1 MSVVK
6 SVILPSLDASSVS
19 HFGIYVN
26 GEVLAGSGPQ
36 IDLVSRI
43 DGSQLGVVS
52 SAGPS
57 DVTTAYTNA
66 VGAQS
71 SWRSTTP
78 AKRAEIFQRAAIL
91 FRQRANELGPIIS
104 AEMGKPVG
112 EARTEVEKGAAI
124 LDYYAQAGYR
134 SSGDFYT
141 TDSGEDVMVFEE
153 PLGTVALIT
162 PWNFP
167 FTLPMRKIAA
177 SLAVGN
183 TAVFKPATN
192 ASICGLVMAQ
202 TLSEAGLPK
211 GVLNVIIGKSQIIEQ
226 ALLKDPRLNG
236 VSLTGSYETAAHIR
250 SLIPVEVPF
259 QAELG
264 GKNALLVWSDAN
276 LDEALEIVKASSFRN
291 NGQICTSCGR
301 LLVHR
306 DVAKEFLEKVTASI
320 TSTKMETADGS
331 YGIMSSKGEHEKI
344 TDLLD
349 RNAGGYS
356 EVVTA
361 PWEAERLG
369 PTVIVEPKPGEL
381 LDEEI
386 FGPVITFEVIE
397 NLEDAISKANS
408 TQYGLTAGIV
418 TRDLVVAQ
426 KFWAASSAGTVKV
439 NAPLTGAPFHV
450 PMEGWG
456 HSGAGDGEGGTS
468 SIRFF
473 TRRKAVHIRRSIGT
487 PKITK

>member
-1 MSVVK
+1 MSVVN
-6 SVILPSLDASSVS
+6 SLILPSPHASSVV

-26 GEVLAGSGPQ
+26 GTARVGSGPQ

-43 DGSQLGVVS
+43 DGSQLGIVF
-52 SAGPS
+52 SAGPG
-57 DVTTAYTNA
+57 DVAAAYTHA
-66 VGAQS
+66 VEAQS

-78 AKRAEIFQRAAIL
+78 GKRAEIFQRAAIL
-91 FRQRANELGPIIS
+91 FRERANDLGTIIS
-104 AEMGKPVG
+104 AEMGKPLG
-112 EARTEVEKGAAI
+112 EACMEVQKGAAI

-134 SSGDFYT
+134 SSGDFYS

-177 SLAVGN
+177 SLVVGN

-202 TLSEAGLPK
+202 TLLDAGLPK

-226 ALLKDPRLNG
+226 ALFKDPRLNG

-250 SLIPVEVPF
+250 GLIPVEVPF

-264 GKNALLVWSDAN
+264 GKNPLVVWSDAN

-306 DVAKEFLEKVTASI
+306 DVAKDFLEMVTASI
-320 TSTKMETADGS
+320 KSTKMETTDGS

-349 RNAGGYS
+349 RNSGGYS
-356 EVVTA
+356 EVISAT
-361 PWEAERLG
+361 WEAGRLG

-381 LDEEI
+381 LDDEI

-397 NLEDAISKANS
+397 NLEEAISKANS
-408 TQYGLTAGIV
+408 TLYGLTAGIV

-456 HSGAGDGEGGTS
+456 QSGAGDGEGGAA
-468 SIRFF
+468 SIHFF
-473 TRRKAVHIRRSIGT
+473 TRRKAVHIRRSIAT
-487 PKITK
+487 PKTTK

>member
-6 SVILPSLDASSVS
+6 SLILPSPGAPSVS

-26 GEVLAGSGPQ
+26 GEVRAGSGPQ
-36 IDLVSRI
+36 IDLISRI
-43 DGSQLGVVS
+43 DGSQLGVVF

-57 DVTTAYTNA
+57 DVAAAYTNA
-66 VGAQS
+66 VEAQS

-124 LDYYAQAGYR
+124 LDYYAQSGYR

-192 ASICGLVMAQ
+192 GSICGLVMAQ
-202 TLSEAGLPK
+202 TLSEAGLPR
-211 GVLNVIIGKSQIIEQ
+211 GVLNVVIGKSQVIEQ
-226 ALLKDPRLNG
+226 ALLKDPHLNG

-306 DVAKEFLEKVTASI
+306 DVAKEFLEKVTTSI
-320 TSTKMETADGS
+320 ASTKMETADGS

-369 PTVIVEPKPGEL
+369 PTVIVDPKPGEL
-381 LDEEI
+381 VNEEI
-386 FGPVITFEVIE
+386 FGPVITFEVIDSIDE
-397 NLEDAISKANS
+397 AISKANS
-408 TQYGLTAGIV
+408 THYGLTAGIV

-426 KFWAASSAGTVKV
+426 KFWAASTAGTVKV

-468 SIRFF
+468 SIHFF

-487 PKITK
+487 PKTTK

>member
-1 MSVVK
+1 MSVIN
-6 SVILPSLDASSVS
+6 SVVLPSPDASTVS
-19 HFGIYVN
+19 HYGIFVN
-26 GEVLAGSGPQ
+26 GEIHAGSGPQ

-43 DGSQLGVVS
+43 DGSQLGVVL
-52 SAGPS
+52 SASPS
-57 DVTTAYTNA
+57 DVTNAYTSA
-66 VGAQS
+66 VEAQS

-78 AKRAEIFQRAAIL
+78 AKRAEIFQRAAVL
-91 FRQRANELGPIIS
+91 FRQRADELGSIIS
-104 AEMGKPVG
+104 AEMGKPLG

-141 TDSGEDVMVFEE
+141 TDSGEDVFVFEE

-183 TAVFKPATN
+183 TAIFKPATN
-192 ASICGLVMAQ
+192 TSICGLVMGQ
-202 TLSEAGLPK
+202 TLLDAGLPK

-226 ALLKDPRLNG
+226 ALLKDPRLGG

-264 GKNALLVWSDAN
+264 GKNALVVWNDAN

-306 DVAKEFLEKVTASI
+306 DVANEFLEKVRASI
-320 TSTKMETADGS
+320 TSSKMETTEGS

-344 TDLLD
+344 SDLLGRTVD
-349 RNAGGYS
+349 GYS
-356 EVVTA
+356 EVVSA
-361 PWEAERLG
+361 SWNEDRLS

-381 LDEEI
+381 LDEVLKMR
-386 FGPVITFEVIE
+386 F
-397 NLEDAISKANS
+397 
-408 TQYGLTAGIV
+408 
-418 TRDLVVAQ
+418 Q
-426 KFWAASSAGTVKV
+426 K
-439 NAPLTGAPFHV
+439 P
-450 PMEGWG
+450 
-456 HSGAGDGEGGTS
+456 
-468 SIRFF
+468 IRH
-473 TRRKAVHIRRSIGT
+473 TMD
-487 PKITK
+487 

>member
-1 MSVVK
+1 MSLIK
-6 SVILPSLDASSVS
+6 SLVLPSPDTSSIS

-26 GEVLAGSGPQ
+26 GEVRAGSGPQ
-36 IDLVSRI
+36 IKLVSRV
-43 DGSQLGVVS
+43 DGSQLGVVL
-52 SAGPS
+52 SASAS
-57 DVTTAYTNA
+57 DVTDAYTNA
-66 VGAQS
+66 VAAQS
-71 SWRSTTP
+71 SWRLTTP
-78 AKRAEIFQRAAIL
+78 AKRSEIFQRTAIL
-91 FRQRANELGPIIS
+91 FRERAGDLGQIIS
-104 AEMGKPVG
+104 AEMGKPIG

-124 LDYYAQAGYR
+124 LDYYSQAGYR
-134 SSGDFYT
+134 SSGDFYS

-192 ASICGLVMAQ
+192 ASLCSLIMAQ

-226 ALLKDPRLNG
+226 ALFKDPRLNG

-250 SLIPVEVPF
+250 NLIPVEVPF

-264 GKNALLVWSDAN
+264 GKNALIVWSDAN
-276 LDEALEIVKASSFRN
+276 LDVALEIVKASSFRN

-306 DVAKEFLEKVTASI
+306 DVAKEFLEKVTVSI
-320 TSTKMETADGS
+320 KSTKMETTDGS

-344 TDLLD
+344 TNLLD
-349 RNAGGYS
+349 RNTAGYS
-356 EVVTA
+356 EVITA
-361 PWEAERLG
+361 PWEAGRLG

-397 NLEDAISKANS
+397 SIEEAILKANA
-408 TQYGLTAGIV
+408 THYGLTAGIV
-418 TRDLVVAQ
+418 THDLVVAQ
-426 KFWAASSAGTVKV
+426 KFWAGSSAGTIKV

-450 PMEGWG
+450 PMEGWSQ
-456 HSGAGDGEGGTS
+456 SGAGGGEGGAA
-468 SIRFF
+468 SIHFF
-473 TRRKAVHIRRSIGT
+473 TRRKAVHIRRPSTGLKT
-487 PKITK
+487 T